1 MTRMLDPAAGAVA
14 VPLGEMALPRLS
26 PADVDIANLRARRR
40 TPAVLPTRIGPVAL
54 ATVGDGPLGW
64 EGAFARLGCTVGGR
78 AAEAWL
84 PWDVVDA
91 ILRGSHPDLD
101 ATGLDPRARALLL
114 ETLESELLAALAR
127 GGVSEIVVVAADR
140 VDEPPPAAPDLL
152 RFEATIEG
160 AAPLPVLL
168 RCHPVER
175 ERIRR
180 ALSRLPVART
190 PLPGLTLPVA
200 FRCAYTTVSLSDFA
214 TIEVGGGLL
223 LDDTTL
229 GFQKIMAV
237 TAERFAQ
244 ACTWQTIKPVLDG
257 PLLKPAGANARGYL
271 ASADVSDKSDP
282 SGSAAA
288 SLDEV
293 PIHLVFELGR
303 TEVAVADLESL
314 TAGYVFDL
322 NKPLGQSVD
331 ILANGRRVGAGEL
344 VRVGDSIGV
353 RVSRL
358 VR

>member
-1 MTRMLDPAAGAVA
+1 MTTMLDPKAGAVA
-14 VPLGEMALPRLS
+14 VELGEMALPRLS
-26 PADVDIANLRARRR
+26 PRDVQIANLRARRR
-40 TPAVLPTRIGPVAL
+40 APAVLPTRIGPVAL
-54 ATVGDGPLGW
+54 AGVGDGPLGW

-78 AAEAWL
+78 ATEAWL
-84 PWDVVDA
+84 PWDAVDA

-101 ATGLDPRARALLL
+101 VAGLHPRERALLL
-114 ETLESELLAALAR
+114 EALEAELVGALAQ
-127 GGVSEIVVVAADR
+127 GHSAASVSEIVLVAVDR
-140 VDEPPPAAPDLL
+140 VDEPPPPAPDLL
-152 RFEATIEG
+152 RFEATLEG

-180 ALSRLPVART
+180 ALSRLPLLRT

-200 FRCAYTTVSLSDFA
+200 FRCAYTSISLSDFA

-282 SGSAAA
+282 IVGAAA

-303 TEVAVADLESL
+303 TEVAIADLESL

-331 ILANGRRVGAGEL
+331 ILANG
-344 VRVGDSIGV
+344 
-353 RVSRL
+353 
-358 VR
+358 